1 MLRAA
6 RKCGRFAAI
15 WNSGLKFWG
24 ICKAQAVDIFGS
36 TLLGSGRKHKSCTT
50 ILPGENKSRRF
61 TPETLL
67 RRRKPDYRVERIRLN
82 TQPQ

>member
-24 ICKAQAVDIFGS
+24 ICKAQLWIFSVPPSWGRAANIRAAKPFCPEKISPVVSRLKHCCGGGS
-36 TLLGSGRKHKSCTT
+36 LITALSG
-50 ILPGENKSRRF
+50 F
-61 TPETLL
+61 
-67 RRRKPDYRVERIRLN
+67 D
-82 TQPQ
+82 